1 MCQSAQYSTL
11 SLWSGRPTPYAHK
24 EIVPMSR
31 PLAALASIALMSLSL
46 LVLLPDC
53 ASACSCALFGGSPKQ
68 RAERMLDKS
77 GAVFAGKVVDLKRN
91 QKGPFGGVDKVS
103 FRVSEVWKG
112 PKRETLELTTQSQ
125 GSACG
130 YSFSEGTEYLVDA
143 TGKMSVDICS
153 ETKPLSEASEI
164 VEALGNGKTPEESGG
179 DALTDTSGVVS
190 VRAMVG
196 IAGLAMVATFLVVAR
211 LVRTD

>member
-31 PLAALASIALMSLSL
+31 PLAALASVALMSLSL

-130 YSFSEGTEYLVDA
+130 YSFSEGRKYLVYA
-143 TGKMSVDICS
+143 YGKGEPFETDICNG
-153 ETKPLSEASEI
+153 TVPLSKADEDLAL
-164 VEALGNGKTPEESGG
+164 LGNGEKPKDGG
-179 DALTDTSGVVS
+179 DALTDTSG
-190 VRAMVG
+190 
-196 IAGLAMVATFLVVAR
+196 
-211 LVRTD
+211 